1 MTGKVIVIS
10 LVLNGCAVISVDT
23 YPNGLSHLGIY
34 TLGTNQ
40 TLQDFNSSTSS
51 TGDKKISLGK
61 YTENEST
68 GIMQL
73 NKSLEAIVT
82 NVIKVLSFGIL

>member
-1 MTGKVIVIS
+1 MLRAVVVCWI
-10 LVLNGCAVISVDT
+10 LQGCAVINVES
-23 YPNGLSHLGIY
+23 YPNGLSRVGIY

-40 TLQDFNSSTSS
+40 TLQGLNSSIKTN
-51 TGDKKISLGK
+51 GDRVLTIDK

-82 NVIKVLSFGIL
+82 SVLKVLSFGAL

>member
-1 MTGKVIVIS
+1 MVCWI
-10 LVLNGCAVISVDT
+10 LQGCAVINVES
-23 YPNGLSHLGIY
+23 YPNGLSRVGIY

-40 TLQDFNSSTSS
+40 TLQGFKSSIKTN
-51 TGDKKISLGK
+51 GDRVLTIDK

-82 NVIKVLSFGIL
+82 SVLDVLSFGAL

>member
-1 MTGKVIVIS
+1 MVVCWI
-10 LVLNGCAVISVDT
+10 LQGCAVINVES
-23 YPNGLSHLGIY
+23 YPNGLSRVGIY

-40 TLQDFNSSTSS
+40 TLQGFNSSIKTN
-51 TGDKKISLGK
+51 GDRVLTIDK

-68 GIMQL
+68 GIMQI

-82 NVIKVLSFGIL
+82 SVLDVLSFGAL

>member
-1 MTGKVIVIS
+1 MIGKIIVIS
-10 LVLNGCAVISVDT
+10 LVLNGCAVINVDS
-23 YPNGLSHLGIY
+23 YPNGLSRVGIY

-40 TLQDFNSSTSS
+40 TLQGLNSSIKTN
-51 TGDKKISLGK
+51 GDRLLTIDK

>member
-1 MTGKVIVIS
+1 MVCWI
-10 LVLNGCAVISVDT
+10 LQGCAVINVES
-23 YPNGLSHLGIY
+23 YPNGLSRVGIY

-40 TLQDFNSSTSS
+40 TLQGFKSSIKTN
-51 TGDKKISLGK
+51 GDRVLTIDK

-68 GIMQL
+68 GIMQI

-82 NVIKVLSFGIL
+82 SVLNVLSFGAL

>member
-1 MTGKVIVIS
+1 MIGKIIVIS
-10 LVLNGCAVISVDT
+10 LVLNGCAVISVDS
-23 YPNGLSHLGIY
+23 YPNGLSRVGIY

-40 TLQDFNSSTSS
+40 TLQGLNSSIKTN
-51 TGDKKISLGK
+51 GDRLLTIDK

-73 NKSLEAIVT
+73 NKSLEAILT
-82 NVIKVLSFGIL
+82 NIIKVLSFGIL

>member
-1 MTGKVIVIS
+1 MRLRAVVVCWI
-10 LVLNGCAVISVDT
+10 LQGCAVINVES
-23 YPNGLSHLGIY
+23 YPNGLSRVGIY

-40 TLQDFNSSTSS
+40 TLQGFKSSIKTN
-51 TGDKKISLGK
+51 GDRVLTIDK

-68 GIMQL
+68 GIMQI

-82 NVIKVLSFGIL
+82 SVLNVLSFGAL

>member
-1 MTGKVIVIS
+1 MVVCWI
-10 LVLNGCAVISVDT
+10 LQGCAVINVES
-23 YPNGLSHLGIY
+23 YPNGLSRVGIY

-40 TLQDFNSSTSS
+40 TLQGFKSSIKTN
-51 TGDKKISLGK
+51 GDRVLTIDK

-82 NVIKVLSFGIL
+82 SVLDVLSFGAL